1 MLITDL
7 MMRKGEEEKGWISE
21 WEKEILGQAKVS
33 GLKAQ
38 T

>member
-1 MLITDL
+1 MLRTDL
-7 MMRKGEEEKGWISE
+7 MVKKGEGEKGWIQE